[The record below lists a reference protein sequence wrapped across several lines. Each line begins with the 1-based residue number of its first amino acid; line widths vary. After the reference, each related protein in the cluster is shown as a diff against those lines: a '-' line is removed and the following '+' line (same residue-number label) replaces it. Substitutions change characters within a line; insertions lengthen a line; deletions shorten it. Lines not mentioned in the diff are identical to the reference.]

1 VITDDDIELLADGF
15 FAIAVAAKAP

>member
-15 FAIAVAAKAP
+15 FAIAVGAKAP